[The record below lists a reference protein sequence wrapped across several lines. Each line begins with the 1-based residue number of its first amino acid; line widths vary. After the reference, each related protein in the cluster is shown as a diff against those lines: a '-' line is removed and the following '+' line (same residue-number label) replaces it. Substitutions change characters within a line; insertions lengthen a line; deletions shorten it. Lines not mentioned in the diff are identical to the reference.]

1 MEAIELILLFYNLA
15 VKKAKSYADKLFI
28 SIIKGGGGI
37 VWRGAVNYYSDLPAD
52 AALGDCY
59 TVKYAGSSGTKV
71 DGTEYAWGNLDGTAQ
86 WIPMGPDVSVKVD
99 KVPGASAGNIP
110 VFDDAGGI
118 IDSDSRPIS
127 ISVDQMTIK
136 IDY

>member
-15 VKKAKSYADKLFI
+15 IKRARAYADKLFGGI
-28 SIIKGGGGI
+28 TKGGV
-37 VWRGAVNYYSDLPAD
+37 VWKGAVNYYSDLPAD
-52 AALGDCY
+52 AAAGDCY

-86 WIPMGPDVSVKVD
+86 WIPMGPDVSGKID
-99 KVPGASAGNIP
+99 KVPEASAGNIP
-110 VFDDAGGI
+110 VFDDTGGI
-118 IDSDSRPIS
+118 VDSDSRPIS

>member
-15 VKKAKSYADKLFI
+15 VKKAKAYVDKLI
-28 SIIKGGGGI
+28 GGLSKGGL
-37 VWRGAVNYYSDLPAD
+37 VWKGAVNYYSNLPTNAAD
-52 AALGDCY
+52 GDCY

-71 DGTEYAWGNLDGTAQ
+71 DGTEYAWGNLDGSLQ
-86 WIPMGPDVSVKVD
+86 WIPLGPDVETKMD
-99 KVPGASAGNIP
+99 KVPEATAGNIP
-110 VFDDAGGI
+110 VFDDNGGI

-127 ISVDQMTIK
+127 ISVDQMSIK